1 MTVLGKN
8 FGCSKMENMLN
19 GKTLNATFH
28 QKLILHNLK
37 YYFGHACEFQADSNP
52 IGMIFEIETLAYVY
66 R

>member
-8 FGCSKMENMLN
+8 FGCSKMEKMLN

-52 IGMIFEIETLAYVY
+52 IGMNF
-66 R
+66 